1 MPKTYEQW
9 LNDFHYGEFYYE
21 PTIEGFVERMGEIG
35 INIDPKTVGFD
46 LYYNAISMDG
56 DISPQV
62 FAKAHPKLMEYSL
75 VRYQLL
81 LEKFD
86 TVQFGRSRSY
96 QNNNVGF
103 SFSEYNSFMGVWD
116 ESGEYAD
123 TFAEGLFAGCNIQ
136 ELLMA
141 DPYSEDDFLEDIAT
155 IIRGYMDDL
164 LRTLKDEYEYY
175 TSEEQYK
182 DWLAEYGDDGGD
194 IQPEVR
200 ESVLQADGDNIQSI

>member
-1 MPKTYEQW
+1 MDVWEKEMTKTYEQW

-21 PTIEGFVERMGEIG
+21 PTIEHFVGEMEKVG
-35 INIDPKTVGFD
+35 INIDTKSVGFD
-46 LYYNAISMDG
+46 LYYNDISMDG
-56 DISPQV
+56 GISPQA

-81 LEKFD
+81 IEKFD
-86 TVQFGRSRSY
+86 TVLFGRSRSY
-96 QNNNVGF
+96 RSHIGF
-103 SFSEYNSFMGVWD
+103 SFSDYNSFMGVWD

-141 DPYSEDDFLEDIAT
+141 DPYSDDDFLEDIAT

-175 TSEEQYK
+175 
-182 DWLAEYGDDGGD
+182 

-200 ESVLQADGDNIQSI
+200 ESLLQADGDRVQNV